1 MAENAADRDCARGM
15 EGAAYPTA
23 MTRLVWTALIVLI
36 GAASCGPSHPAADG
50 GPPPDGG
57 ANPMQFVER
66 LERAQ
71 DFSALQ
77 GEGWSVKYLGAVDG
91 RKPPAVVDRR
101 CIFQN
106 TALYPLHVQF
116 LRSFPE
122 LRSLDFDTYL
132 TLVMKAATR
141 VLWGGELQLIP
152 GGVHP
157 RTGRKGIMAYFVYAD
172 PDEPIGIDDLVA
184 LDARLKGCAPYARD
198 LMVLVAADP
207 QQGRDFAA
215 KAAALAA
222 RGVAV
227 ADLATL
233 RPVVGAEGYSLGEGY
248 GYLRVVPRG
257 IRPKEWGPRD
267 ILVTEGSFEEL
278 GLVAGLLTAQ
288 PQNLHSHVNLR
299 LREKK
304 IPNASVPDVY
314 DNQAVVLLDG
324 KLGHLTVTE
333 HEARLV
339 ATTIEE
345 AEAFWASRHPAI
357 PPLTANLDETRLRDF
372 SVLTGAESSAYGV
385 KAANLGELFRVLP
398 PENRG
403 SGFGIPFSVHRDFV
417 QGDLAARVGVFL
429 ADPRTKGDASFRRGA
444 LRELQKAMEVAPL
457 PAGLMERLRAAA
469 QAAFGDGFAS
479 MPIRF
484 RSSSNAEDGEFTS
497 GAGLYDSYRGCFA
510 DDDDGDDV
518 GPSRC
523 LSDAERAA
531 MQRQLD
537 RRIAELTAFP
547 ERSWLPAII
556 DDLTGDLSKE
566 RPVVRAVRKAYA
578 SLWNERAFEDR
589 EYWGMDHTRAF
600 MGLAVN
606 SSFVLE
612 RLDAVALTNLPV
624 TGAAPL
630 YRVISQR
637 DGNPVV
643 RPPDPTLVAEVMT
656 FRRGPD
662 DRPIDVEVITHS
674 SLSAEP
680 LWSDTHMIEL
690 GRLLAKVQDHFSVN
704 VYPQIPT
711 LSLDLEIKITEDDR
725 VVIKQ
730 ARPYFSAEPASPT
743 P

>member
-1 MAENAADRDCARGM
+1 M
-15 EGAAYPTA
+15 
-23 MTRLVWTALIVLI
+23 LVVIV
-36 GAASCGPSHPAADG
+36 GAASCGRSRPAVDG
-50 GPPPDGG
+50 GPSPDGG
-57 ANPMQFVER
+57 GTNPLQFVER

-106 TALYPLHVQF
+106 TELYPLHVQF

-122 LRSLDFDTYL
+122 LRSLDFATYL

-157 RTGRKGIMAYFVYAD
+157 RTGRKGIMATFVYAD
-172 PDEPIGIDDLVA
+172 PDEPIAIDDLVA
-184 LDARLKGCAPYARD
+184 LDARLKDCAPYARD
-198 LMVLVAADP
+198 LMVLVASDP
-207 QQGRDFAA
+207 AQGRDFAA

-222 RGVAV
+222 RGVDV

-257 IRPKEWGPRD
+257 VRPKDWGPRD

-304 IPNASVPDVY
+304 VPNASVPDVY
-314 DNQAVVLLDG
+314 DNQAVLLLDG
-324 KLGHLTVTE
+324 KLLHLTVSE

-339 ATTIEE
+339 AARIDE
-345 AEAFWASRHPAI
+345 AEAFWATRHPPI

-372 SVLTGAESSAYGV
+372 TVLTGAESGAYGV
-385 KAANLGELFRVLP
+385 KAANLGELFRALP

-403 SGFGIPFSVHRDFV
+403 SGFGIPFSVHRDFM
-417 QGDLAARVGVFL
+417 QAGDLGARVAAFL
-429 ADPRTKGDASFRRGA
+429 ADPRTKNDASFRRGA
-444 LRELQKAMEVAPL
+444 LGELQKAMEATPL
-457 PAGLMERLRAAA
+457 PAGLLDRLRLAC
-469 QAAFGDGFAS
+469 QTAFGDGFAS

-523 LSDAERAA
+523 VTDAERAR
-531 MQRQLD
+531 MQQELD
-537 RRIAELTAFP
+537 RRTAELTAFP

-556 DDLTGDLSKE
+556 ADLTGDLTKE
-566 RPVVRAVRKAYA
+566 RPVARAVRKAYA

-624 TGAAPL
+624 TDAAPFN
-630 YRVISQR
+630 RVISQR

-656 FRRGPD
+656 FRRGSD
-662 DRPIDVEVITHS
+662 DRAIDVQVVTHS

-690 GRLLAKVQDHFSVN
+690 GRLLAKVQDHFTVN
-704 VYPQIPT
+704 VYPRIPA
-711 LSLDLEIKITEDDR
+711 LSLDLEIKLTEDDR
-725 VVIKQ
+725 IVIKQ
-730 ARPYFSAEPASPT
+730 ARPYYTADPAAP
-743 P
+743 